1 MPLKYFIEKCLAGE
15 DLSIVEASQSLNEI
29 MEGNTSDAEI
39 AGLLVALRGK
49 GESVSEIVGFATTM
63 RERCTRITANDDN
76 ALDIVGTGGDGL
88 GTFNISTAAM
98 FVAAGAGVT
107 MAKHGNRSVSSK
119 SGSADVLISMGV
131 NIQLPP
137 EEVEEC
143 INTIGIGFLF
153 APLFHPS
160 MKHVAKARKHLG
172 IRSIFNLVGP
182 LTNPAGVK
190 RQVLGTYDPRVAT
203 KLAKAAHELGDENV
217 TVVTAHGGLDEVSI
231 SGQTTLLRC
240 DKDGEVKQN
249 VITPEDF
256 GFSRQPLSVI
266 KGGGSDENARITLS
280 ILNGDKTPHRE
291 VTIANAA
298 LGILTAG
305 KAGSLMQAKS
315 MCEEAIDSGK
325 AHSCLTQLI
334 EFSTKKSVPVGL
346 K

>member
-1 MPLKYFIEKCLAGE
+1 MMKYFIEKCLAGE
-15 DLSIVEASQSLNEI
+15 DLTMDEASQSLNDI
-29 MEGNTSDAEI
+29 MEGNVSDAEI
-39 AGLLVALRGK
+39 AGLLVALRAK
-49 GESVSEIVGFATTM
+49 GESVSEIAGFASIM
-63 RERCTRITANDDN
+63 RARCTRITLNDDG

-107 MAKHGNRSVSSK
+107 IAKHGNRSVSSK
-119 SGSADVLISMGV
+119 SGSADVLTSLGV

-137 EEVEEC
+137 REVEEC

-160 MKHVAKARKHLG
+160 MKHVAKARKDLG

-190 RQVLGTYDPRVAT
+190 RQVLGTYDSRVAA
-203 KLAKAAHELGDENV
+203 KLAKAAHGLGDENV
-217 TVVTAHGGLDEVSI
+217 TVVTADGGLDEVSI
-231 SGQTTLLRC
+231 SGETTVLRC
-240 DKDGEVKQN
+240 DKEGNVKQTP
-249 VITPEDF
+249 ITPEDF
-256 GFSRQPLSVI
+256 GFSRQPLSSI
-266 KGGGSDENARITLS
+266 KGGGSDENARITFS
-280 ILNGDKTPHRE
+280 ILKGEKTPHRN
-291 VTIANAA
+291 VTVANAA

-305 KAGSLMQAKS
+305 KAPSLMEAKA
-315 MCEEAIDSGK
+315 MCEGSIDSGQ
-325 AHSCLTQLI
+325 AHSCLNQLI

>member
-1 MPLKYFIEKCLAGE
+1 MPLKYFIEKCLACE
-15 DLSIVEASQSLNEI
+15 DLSMDEASQSLNEI
-29 MEGNTSDAEI
+29 MEGSTSDAEI

-49 GESVSEIVGFATTM
+49 GESVSEIAGFAATM
-63 RERCTRITANDDN
+63 RERCTRVTLHDDD

-107 MAKHGNRSVSSK
+107 IAKHGNRSVSSK
-119 SGSADVLISMGV
+119 SGSADVLMALGV
-131 NIQLPP
+131 NIQLSP

-143 INTIGIGFLF
+143 INSIGIGFLF

-160 MKHVAKARKHLG
+160 MKHVAKARKDLG

-190 RQVLGTYDPRVAT
+190 RQVLGTYDPGVAA
-203 KLAKAAHELGDENV
+203 KLAKAAYKLGDENV
-217 TVVTAHGGLDEVSI
+217 TVVTALGGLDEVSI
-231 SGQTTLLRC
+231 SGETTLLRC
-240 DKDGEVKQN
+240 DKDEEVKQN
-249 VITPEDF
+249 TVTPEEF
-256 GFSRQPLSVI
+256 GYARQPLSAI

-280 ILNGDKTPHRE
+280 ILNRDKTSHRD

-298 LGILTAG
+298 LGVVTAG
-305 KAGSLMQAKS
+305 KAASLLEAKA
-315 MCEEAIDSGK
+315 MCEESIDSGK

-334 EFSTKKSVPVGL
+334 EYSNKKSVPIGL